1 MLLEAFFGQLEVESA
16 DEDLTLGVSKGNL
29 ITVIVVRNFFGVISV
44 SLAIAVNYHVR
55 VRLLD
60 LLAVRRDVHLVPV
73 AITTMLEVSTASA
86 LPASEVAT
94 ALTATLALMT
104 TLLFVLVVFSRL
116 DVDLLVK
123 NPMAIF

>member
-1 MLLEAFFGQLEVESA
+1 MLLEAFLGQLEVKSA
-16 DEDLTLGVSKGNL
+16 NKDLTLGVSKGNL

>member
-1 MLLEAFFGQLEVESA
+1 VLLEAFLGQLEVESA
-16 DEDLTLGVSKGNL
+16 NEDLTLGVSKGNL
-29 ITVIVVRNFFGVISV
+29 ITVIVVRNFFGVITV

-94 ALTATLALMT
+94 TLTATLALMT

>member
-1 MLLEAFFGQLEVESA
+1 VLLEAFLGQLEVESA

>member
-1 MLLEAFFGQLEVESA
+1 MLLEAFLGQLEVESA
-16 DEDLTLGVSKGNL
+16 NEDLTLGVSKGNL
-29 ITVIVVRNFFGVISV
+29 ITVIVVRNFFGVITV

-94 ALTATLALMT
+94 TLTATLALMT